1 MKFIKSLRFDMR
13 LGRRQSCGYLLLL
26 ILFSVFVFIHFIFS
40 VFHIFYFEVHNL
52 SGVGQL
58 HLSYGDLLLYEL
70 GGILPMLQMPEAGDV
85 IPFPTLWLLIHIF
98 ISYTSLHFL
107 QHDLSS
113 GGIQVIVREKS
124 KTLWLLSKYLWTGLS
139 TTLLYIVAYLTLFLL
154 TVLTGNAGGFSLNGD
169 LFLSSTAEALPPIV
183 RSETGL
189 FLSFVVMPCL
199 VGVAISLVQMLLTL
213 FMKPVIAF
221 LATCSYYI
229 AGIYYANPVMLSN
242 YAMPVRS
249 ADIGVYNF
257 DWCSG
262 MILCA
267 VLCIAAILAG
277 IYRINHMDLTTGRER

>member
-1 MKFIKSLRFDMR
+1 MRFIKSLRFDIR
-13 LGRRQSCGYLLLL
+13 LGKRQSLKNMSLLLL
-26 ILFSVFVFIHFIFS
+26 LSGFLFIHFIFS
-40 VFHIFYFEVHNL
+40 VFHIFYFEVHTL
-52 SGVGQL
+52 SGVEQL

-70 GGILPMLQMPEAGDV
+70 GGILPMLQMPESGDT
-85 IPFPTLWLLIHIF
+85 IPFPTLWLLFHIF

-139 TTLLYIVAYLTLFLL
+139 TALLYATACLTLFLL
-154 TVLTGNAGGFSLNGD
+154 TRLTGNEGGFSLNGD
-169 LFLSSTAEALPPIV
+169 LFAASAAEALPQLA
-183 RSETGL
+183 RSETNL
-189 FLSFVVMPCL
+189 FLSVVVLPCL
-199 VGVAISLVQMLLTL
+199 VGVTISLAQMLLTL

-249 ADIGVYNF
+249 AEIGIYNF
-257 DWCSG
+257 DWGTG

-267 VLCIAAILAG
+267 VLSIAAVIAG
-277 IYRINHMDLTTGRER
+277 VYRINHMDLATGRER